1 MSLDWMEATVDV
13 PEKGFERTRSATPA
27 ECANVAT
34 ELALLACARIEA
46 RYRIQAR
53 GKGHYMLVGTVDADV
68 TQECVVTVEP
78 VDAHLSYPIEIEFV
92 PDVEAMVS
100 DLVDPFANVE
110 FESIENGR
118 LAVGRV
124 IVEELASR
132 LDPYPRRPDTEF
144 DWKDAADTGQSGP
157 FAALGK
163 LKRMD

>member
-13 PEKGFERTRSATPA
+13 PDKGVERTRRATAA
-27 ECANVAT
+27 ECASVAT
-34 ELALLACARIEA
+34 ELALLGCARIEA

-53 GKGHYMLVGTVDADV
+53 GKGHYMLVGTVEADV

-78 VDAHLSYPIEIEFV
+78 VEARVSYPIEIEFV
-92 PDVEAMVS
+92 PDAEAMVS

-110 FESIENGR
+110 YESIDNGR

-124 IVEELASR
+124 IIEELASR

-163 LKRMD
+163 LKRTD